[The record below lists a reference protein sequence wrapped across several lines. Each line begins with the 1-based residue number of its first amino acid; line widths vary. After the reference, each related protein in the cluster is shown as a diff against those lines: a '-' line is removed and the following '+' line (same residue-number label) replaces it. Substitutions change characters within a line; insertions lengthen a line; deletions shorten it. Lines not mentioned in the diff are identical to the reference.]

1 MSSGRVN
8 PFSKSN
14 PDTGFGNQP
23 GQIGG
28 RFMNKDGS
36 FNLRKEGVSFLRR
49 SSFYSYLLELSWLK
63 FIGLILLFYLLVNMV
78 FTVAYLVI
86 GESQLQGLISTT
98 FWGRIREVF
107 YFSTQT
113 FTTVGYGR
121 INPVADSADFLASIQ
136 SMAGWLFFALVTGL
150 LYGRFTRPQAFID
163 FSENALV
170 SPYRN
175 GKALMFRMV
184 PYKNNHHLSDVKV
197 VINLSFIATENEKP
211 EYKFYQLSL
220 ERSRVDMFNM
230 NWTVVHPIDNDSPLL
245 HFIEEDLKNSDV
257 EVLVQVTGFNP
268 VFSNVVMQRTSY
280 TYKEIIWGAK
290 FRPMYHESSDG
301 TTTILEL
308 NKLNHFDKVMLE
320 NEIETAHFK
329 N

>member
-63 FIGLILLFYLLVNMV
+63 FIGLILLFYLLVNMI

-86 GESQLQGLISTT
+86 GENQLQGLISTT

-197 VINLSFIATENEKP
+197 VINLSFIAIENEKP

-220 ERSRVDMFNM
+220 ERSRVDMFSM

-320 NEIETAHFK
+320 SNIETEHFK

>member
-1 MSSGRVN
+1 MASGRIN

-36 FNLRKEGVSFLRR
+36 FNLRKTGVSFLRR
-49 SSFYSYLLELSWLK
+49 SSFYSYLLELSWMK
-63 FIGLILLFYLLVNMV
+63 FIAIILLFYLLVNMI
-78 FTVAYLVI
+78 FAAAYLAI
-86 GESQLQGLISTT
+86 GENQLQGLISTT

-121 INPVADSADFLASIQ
+121 INPVADGADFLASIQ

-163 FSENALV
+163 FSENALI
-170 SPYRN
+170 SPYRQ
-175 GKALMFRMV
+175 GKALMFRMA
-184 PYKNNHHLSDVKV
+184 PYKSNHHLSDVRV
-197 VINLSFIATENEKP
+197 VVNLSFIAMEEEKP

-245 HFIEEDLKNSDV
+245 HFAEEDLKSSDV
-257 EVLVQVTGFNP
+257 EMLVQVTGFNS

-290 FRPMYHESSDG
+290 FKPMYHESSDG

-308 NKLNHFDKVMLE
+308 NKLNHFDKVVLE
-320 NEIETAHFK
+320 TEM
-329 N
+329 

>member
-63 FIGLILLFYLLVNMV
+63 FIGLILLFYFIVNMI
-78 FTVAYLVI
+78 FTIAYVAI
-86 GESQLQGLISTT
+86 GENQLQGLTSTT

-121 INPVADSADFLASIQ
+121 INPIADSADFLASIQ

-163 FSENALV
+163 FSENALI
-170 SPYRN
+170 SPYGN

-184 PYKNNHHLSDVKV
+184 PYKSNHHLSDVRV
-197 VINLSFIATENEKP
+197 VINLSFIAIENEKP

-245 HFIEEDLKNSDV
+245 HFSEEDLKNSDV

-268 VFSNVVMQRTSY
+268 VFSNVVMQR
-280 TYKEIIWGAK
+280 
-290 FRPMYHESSDG
+290 
-301 TTTILEL
+301 
-308 NKLNHFDKVMLE
+308 
-320 NEIETAHFK
+320 
-329 N
+329 

>member
-1 MSSGRVN
+1 M
-8 PFSKSN
+8 
-14 PDTGFGNQP
+14 
-23 GQIGG
+23 
-28 RFMNKDGS
+28 
-36 FNLRKEGVSFLRR
+36 
-49 SSFYSYLLELSWLK
+49 K
-63 FIGLILLFYLLVNMV
+63 FIAIILLFYLLVNMI
-78 FTVAYLVI
+78 FAAAYLAI
-86 GESQLQGLISTT
+86 GENQLQGLISTT

-121 INPVADSADFLASIQ
+121 INPVADGADFLASIQ

-163 FSENALV
+163 FSENALI
-170 SPYRN
+170 SPYRQ
-175 GKALMFRMV
+175 GKALMFRMA
-184 PYKNNHHLSDVKV
+184 PYKSNHHLSDVRV
-197 VINLSFIATENEKP
+197 VVNLSFIAMEEEKP

-245 HFIEEDLKNSDV
+245 HFAEEDLKSSDV
-257 EVLVQVTGFNP
+257 EMLVQVTGFNS

-290 FRPMYHESSDG
+290 FKPMYHESSDG

-308 NKLNHFDKVMLE
+308 NKLNHFDKVVLE
-320 NEIETAHFK
+320 TEI
-329 N
+329 